1 MDKCARLPLSPDGDA
16 MAEVR
21 RVNRARIV
29 TAAGVAYHNAEPPP
43 PQRIVPEWIMDAVNG
58 YTCWGNEPLAIRAWK
73 RQARIEA
80 KRVADCEVSRF
91 VAPSLATA
99 RRECELF
106 DLFEREAASETL
118 TEPERLT
125 LSRLL
130 VLADPRHG
138 GPIRQQMAE
147 AADLDISGL
156 TAEQAACRI
165 GAHRCGGE

>member
-1 MDKCARLPLSPDGDA
+1 MGILIDSDDFIGTFDLAQGTYVSADIDA
-16 MAEVR
+16 SIDLWEK
-21 RVNRARIV
+21 RIL
-29 TAAGVAYHNAEPPP
+29 TNLLGV
-43 PQRIVPEWIMDAVNG
+43 
-58 YTCWGNEPLAIRAWK
+58 
-73 RQARIEA
+73 
-80 KRVADCEVSRF
+80 
-91 VAPSLATA
+91 
-99 RRECELF
+99 ELF